1 MSEPRRWLDDPRT
14 SAELRQ
20 ILDAAPAPPPLPPE
34 LHARLAEYTVTL
46 ASHGLLAK
54 LGGVNLWRKLLQ
66 ALGGSSKVL
75 TVASLVGA
83 SAAGGYVASR
93 ALDGPADRAAR
104 SPLAGT
110 ARARSTRA
118 AGLEPVPSTAS
129 SASSPSEAPLV
140 AEPSEPRAPKAARA
154 IPSAPASAPASSD
167 SSGESVA
174 REPTAGES
182 VAAEAKLLESARSF
196 LGDSPALALELTEQ
210 HRRLHPAAQL
220 SAEREFI
227 AIEALL
233 RLGRRQEAERRAA
246 PRLEQAPDSLYARR
260 LRQLLFGA
268 SSASSAA
275 SPNHEK
281 Q

>member
-1 MSEPRRWLDDPRT
+1 MTEPRRWLDDPGT

-20 ILDAAPAPPPLPPE
+20 ILDAASAPPPLPPE
-34 LHARLAEYTVTL
+34 LHARLGEYAVTL

-54 LGGVNLWRKLLQ
+54 LGGASVWRKLLQ
-66 ALGGSSKVL
+66 ALGGSGKVL

-83 SAAGGYVASR
+83 SAVGGYVASHVFERPSVRVAGSPLPAAAR
-93 ALDGPADRAAR
+93 AL
-104 SPLAGT
+104 
-110 ARARSTRA
+110 STRA
-118 AGLEPVPSTAS
+118 AASEPVPIAAD
-129 SASSPSEAPLV
+129 SASLPSEAPRAV
-140 AEPSEPRAPKAARA
+140 ESSEQRAPRVARA
-154 IPSAPASAPASSD
+154 VPSSPTLALPD
-167 SSGESVA
+167 SIGESIASQATV
-174 REPTAGES
+174 GES

-260 LRQLLFGA
+260 LRQLLLAATAAG
-268 SSASSAA
+268 SAA
-275 SPNHEK
+275 SPNHEN